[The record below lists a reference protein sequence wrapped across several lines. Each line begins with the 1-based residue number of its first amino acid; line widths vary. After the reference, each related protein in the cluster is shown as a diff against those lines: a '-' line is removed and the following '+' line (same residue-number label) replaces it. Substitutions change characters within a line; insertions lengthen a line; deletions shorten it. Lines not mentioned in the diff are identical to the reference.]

1 MSDPTSPPPGAGAP
15 SQATA
20 DDQAIR
26 ERARTL
32 TAQVLQ
38 QGRFDPEGMRELVR
52 ALTGSSAAEAGT
64 PTAATPQAFA
74 EDVRSLNAALAQSA
88 IAANVT
94 LERLAARG
102 ADFTDN
108 DLKDALLSLRKM
120 EQDYVALVGRLGTAM
135 SANLRRELADLAA
148 SAQSAGADAGS
159 RVAGLMGEFAN
170 RMSESAATGVRTAR
184 GAGVNVAQ
192 LASGVF
198 AGVADALR
206 ERSEKTPDKT
216 PDKTG

>member
-1 MSDPTSPPPGAGAP
+1 MSTPPPPASPATPP
-15 SQATA
+15 STPE
-20 DDQAIR
+20 DQAIR
-26 ERARTL
+26 ERARLL

-38 QGRFDPEGMRELVR
+38 QGRVDPEGMRELVR
-52 ALTGSSAAEAGT
+52 ALTGSSAAEAAT
-64 PTAATPQAFA
+64 PTAVAPQAFA

-120 EQDYVALVGRLGTAM
+120 EQDYVALVGRLGTAI
-135 SANLRRELADLAA
+135 SSTLRRELADLAA

-170 RMSESAATGVRTAR
+170 RISESAATGVRTAR

-206 ERSEKTPDKT
+206 ERSEKKPDKS
-216 PDKTG
+216 G